1 MKISKEELI
10 ELFKAGRP
18 LEDLNT
24 FVKLVEA
31 IPEEPTEQ
39 PTENDPLKQ
48 NPEDAEKIK
57 QLEEQIATLTASSEK
72 LQADLT
78 AAQQANVRGAA
89 DSEPEDPLEAV
100 KEIFRRG

>member
-1 MKISKEELI
+1 MKITKEELI

-39 PTENDPLKQ
+39 PKEDDTPKQ
-48 NPEDAEKIK
+48 NPEDTEKIK
-57 QLEEQIATLTASSEK
+57 QLEEQVATLTANSER

-89 DSEPEDPLEAV
+89 DSEQEDPFEAV
-100 KEIFRRG
+100 REIFRHQ